1 MAEARR
7 TEPQQYQQQYPA
19 QPREHGLLYNL
30 VWGWPWKLVGV
41 ILASLMVSLVIE
53 YVGIAFFWPE
63 MGAAHSQ
70 AVMNTEFGY
79 LSSDFTRSLLLSEPA
94 ATVTRW
100 VTDAYQWA
108 FVDSG
113 IIGWIQQTYQA
124 EMNSGNAVSRNPKG
138 STSWPGN
145 YRQQYMLATVYVSI
159 VTLIRV
165 TIIALSVPLFV
176 LVIGV
181 AVVEG
186 LGRRDLRR
194 FGAGYESSFLYHRAK
209 RLIKPAVYLPVMAY
223 LSWPSAV
230 YPNLLLLPAAL
241 MLGLTITITTASF
254 KKYL

>member
-7 TEPQQYQQQYPA
+7 TAPQQYPQQQPMP
-19 QPREHGLLYNL
+19 PREHGLLFNL
-30 VWGWPWKLVGV
+30 VWGWPWKLIGV

-53 YVGIAFFWPE
+53 YIGIAFFWTE
-63 MGAAHSQ
+63 LGAAHSK

-94 ATVTRW
+94 ETVTRW
-100 VTDAYQWA
+100 ITNAYQWA

-113 IIGWIQQTYQA
+113 IISWIQAKYQA
-124 EMNSGNAVSRNPKG
+124 EMNSGNEVSRNLKG
-138 STSWPGN
+138 ASSWLGN
-145 YRQQYMLATVYVSI
+145 YLQQYMLATVYVSI

-165 TIIALSVPLFV
+165 TIITLSVPLFV
-176 LVIGV
+176 LVICV

-209 RLIKPAVYLPVMAY
+209 RLIKPAVYLPAMAY

-230 YPNLLLLPAAL
+230 YPNLLLLPAAM
-241 MLGLTITITTASF
+241 MLGVTITVTTASF

>member
-1 MAEARR
+1 MSEARR
-7 TEPQQYQQQYPA
+7 TAPQPYQQQPVP
-19 QPREHGLLYNL
+19 PREHGLIYNL
-30 VWGWPWKLVGV
+30 IWGWPWKLIGV
-41 ILASLMVSLVIE
+41 ILASLFVSLIIE
-53 YVGIAFFWPE
+53 YIGIAFFWPE
-63 MGAAHSQ
+63 MGATHSQ
-70 AVMNTEFGY
+70 EVMNTEFGY

-94 ATVTRW
+94 VTVTRW
-100 VTDAYQWA
+100 ITDAWQWA

-113 IIGWIQQTYQA
+113 IISWIQTQYET
-124 EMNSGNAVSRNPKG
+124 EMNSGNEISRNLKG
-138 STSWPGN
+138 ASNWLAG
-145 YRQQYMLATVYVSI
+145 YLQQYLLATVYVTI

-165 TIIALSVPLFV
+165 TIIALSVPLFL
-176 LVIGV
+176 LVVCV

-230 YPNLLLLPAAL
+230 YPNLLLLPAAI
-241 MLGLTITITTASF
+241 MLGLTITVTTASF